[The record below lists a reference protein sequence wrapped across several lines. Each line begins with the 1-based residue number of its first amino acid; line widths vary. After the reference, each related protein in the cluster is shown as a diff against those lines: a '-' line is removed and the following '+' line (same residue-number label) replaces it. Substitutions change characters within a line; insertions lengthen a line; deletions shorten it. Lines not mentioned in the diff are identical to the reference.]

1 MNINLFLLED
11 YNVYIIIA
19 VFCVVFVLI
28 CAFLIWD
35 VYIHFFLKKK
45 MIKSNKEYVLE
56 YDYKKQR
63 ITYFNKKDM
72 NGVKMID
79 FDSYLRL
86 FDEKCVVLVKEF
98 LDDVINSKKDFN
110 KTLICDCKRSFQ
122 ENYYTFC
129 VIEIFQVNREKNLIH
144 MQHYFLSNLPLIHI
158 SDTKKINK
166 IKYSFNS
173 SDEDING
180 YFLNAKN
187 SYKGASIAFEFSTEY
202 LLYDY
207 NYQNYIFYYFKN
219 ILATYIKKRV
229 LVALSNNSFVLHD
242 FSISTNIGTRR
253 LASKILKDL
262 KIFLELNLL
271 DSKAKVYCAVVEHKY
286 IRKDEYNKVVKIL
299 KETLNDAKNKESEL
313 VFYDPQAKSEFFF
326 DQSYKAAIESII
338 KNHSLKFKF
347 QPVIN
352 KDSLKEIAYFGKVYP
367 ISNLFSDIGE
377 VKQYA
382 YRLGLIKKLFSEIL
396 KYMCSKFYNEK
407 NVDTSNVYL
416 LYSVKPFELEC
427 CNSLLGYIQNVRYIQ
442 LVLVFDEVE
451 VAKTL
456 SDKSIIE
463 EYKKLVNKG
472 YLLGLDIKDK
482 NLILPD
488 EVYALFKIYIYD
500 TNYYNKN
507 FADVSNSSLALVK
520 AIEKL
525 LKYKRVMILYNIKTT
540 SELELRLKEGMKHLS
555 GDIIGE
561 ENEMVLP
568 ISKKSINRVKKYR
581 GNKER

>member
-1 MNINLFLLED
+1 MNINLFLFED

-35 VYIHFFLKKK
+35 IYIHFFLKKK

-98 LDDVINSKKDFN
+98 LDDVINCKKDFN

-242 FSISTNIGTRR
+242 FSISTNIGARR

-262 KIFLELNLL
+262 KTFLELNLL

-299 KETLNDAKNKESEL
+299 KETLNEAKNKESEL

-463 EYKKLVNKG
+463 EYKKLANKG

>member
-35 VYIHFFLKKK
+35 IYIHFFLKKK

-98 LDDVINSKKDFN
+98 LDDVINCKKDFN

-144 MQHYFLSNLPLIHI
+144 MQHYFFSNLPLIHI

-242 FSISTNIGTRR
+242 FSISTNIGARR

-262 KIFLELNLL
+262 KTFLELNLL
-271 DSKAKVYCAVVEHKY
+271 DSKAIVYCAVVEHKY

-463 EYKKLVNKG
+463 EYKKLANKG

>member
-1 MNINLFLLED
+1 MKINLFLLED
-11 YNVYIIIA
+11 YNVYIIVA
-19 VFCVVFVLI
+19 VFCLVFVLI

-35 VYIHFFLKKK
+35 IYIHFFLKKK

-98 LDDVINSKKDFN
+98 LDDVINDKKDFN
-110 KTLICDCKRSFQ
+110 KILICDCKRSFQ

-144 MQHYFLSNLPLIHI
+144 MQHYFFSNLPLIHI

-202 LLYDY
+202 LLNDY

-242 FSISTNIGTRR
+242 FSISTNIGARR

-262 KIFLELNLL
+262 KTFLELNLL

-299 KETLNDAKNKESEL
+299 KETLNEAKNKESEL

-326 DQSYKAAIESII
+326 DQSYKAAIENII
-338 KNHSLKFKF
+338 KNHSFKFKF

-463 EYKKLVNKG
+463 EYKKLANKG

>member
-11 YNVYIIIA
+11 YNVYIIVA
-19 VFCVVFVLI
+19 VFCLVFVLI
-28 CAFLIWD
+28 CAFVIWD
-35 VYIHFFLKKK
+35 IYIHFFLKKK

-79 FDSYLRL
+79 FVSYLRL

-98 LDDVINSKKDFN
+98 LDDVINNKTDFN

-144 MQHYFLSNLPLIHI
+144 MQHYFFSNLPLIHI

-166 IKYSFNS
+166 IKYSFNR

-202 LLYDY
+202 LLNDY

-219 ILATYIKKRV
+219 ILANYIKKRV

-242 FSISTNIGTRR
+242 FSISTNIGARR

-262 KIFLELNLL
+262 KTFLELNLL

-338 KNHSLKFKF
+338 KNHSFKFKF

-463 EYKKLVNKG
+463 EYKKLANKG

>member
-1 MNINLFLLED
+1 
-11 YNVYIIIA
+11 
-19 VFCVVFVLI
+19 
-28 CAFLIWD
+28 
-35 VYIHFFLKKK
+35 
-45 MIKSNKEYVLE
+45 
-56 YDYKKQR
+56 
-63 ITYFNKKDM
+63 
-72 NGVKMID
+72 
-79 FDSYLRL
+79 
-86 FDEKCVVLVKEF
+86 
-98 LDDVINSKKDFN
+98 
-110 KTLICDCKRSFQ
+110 
-122 ENYYTFC
+122 
-129 VIEIFQVNREKNLIH
+129 
-144 MQHYFLSNLPLIHI
+144 
-158 SDTKKINK
+158 
-166 IKYSFNS
+166 
-173 SDEDING
+173 
-180 YFLNAKN
+180 
-187 SYKGASIAFEFSTEY
+187 
-202 LLYDY
+202 
-207 NYQNYIFYYFKN
+207 
-219 ILATYIKKRV
+219 
-229 LVALSNNSFVLHD
+229 
-242 FSISTNIGTRR
+242 
-253 LASKILKDL
+253 
-262 KIFLELNLL
+262 
-271 DSKAKVYCAVVEHKY
+271 
-286 IRKDEYNKVVKIL
+286 
-299 KETLNDAKNKESEL
+299 
-313 VFYDPQAKSEFFF
+313 
-326 DQSYKAAIESII
+326 
-338 KNHSLKFKF
+338 
-347 QPVIN
+347 
-352 KDSLKEIAYFGKVYP
+352 
-367 ISNLFSDIGE
+367 
-377 VKQYA
+377 
-382 YRLGLIKKLFSEIL
+382 
-396 KYMCSKFYNEK
+396 MCSKFYNEK

-463 EYKKLVNKG
+463 EYKKLANKG

>member
-11 YNVYIIIA
+11 YNVYIIVA
-19 VFCVVFVLI
+19 VFCLVFVLI
-28 CAFLIWD
+28 CAFVIWD
-35 VYIHFFLKKK
+35 IYIHFFLKKK

-79 FDSYLRL
+79 FVSYLRL

-98 LDDVINSKKDFN
+98 LDDVINNKTDFN

-144 MQHYFLSNLPLIHI
+144 MQHYFFSNLPLIHI

-202 LLYDY
+202 LLNDY

-219 ILATYIKKRV
+219 ILANYIKKRV

-242 FSISTNIGTRR
+242 FSISTNIGARR

-262 KIFLELNLL
+262 KTFLELNLL

-463 EYKKLVNKG
+463 EYKKLANKG

-500 TNYYNKN
+500 TTYYNKN

>member
-1 MNINLFLLED
+1 MQAWTERNK
-11 YNVYIIIA
+11 
-19 VFCVVFVLI
+19 
-28 CAFLIWD
+28 
-35 VYIHFFLKKK
+35 FFAT
-45 MIKSNKEYVLE
+45 SE
-56 YDYKKQR
+56 
-63 ITYFNKKDM
+63 
-72 NGVKMID
+72 
-79 FDSYLRL
+79 
-86 FDEKCVVLVKEF
+86 
-98 LDDVINSKKDFN
+98 INSVCN
-110 KTLICDCKRSFQ
+110 KN
-122 ENYYTFC
+122 E
-129 VIEIFQVNREKNLIH
+129 
-144 MQHYFLSNLPLIHI
+144 
-158 SDTKKINK
+158 
-166 IKYSFNS
+166 
-173 SDEDING
+173 
-180 YFLNAKN
+180 
-187 SYKGASIAFEFSTEY
+187 
-202 LLYDY
+202 
-207 NYQNYIFYYFKN
+207 
-219 ILATYIKKRV
+219 
-229 LVALSNNSFVLHD
+229 
-242 FSISTNIGTRR
+242 
-253 LASKILKDL
+253 
-262 KIFLELNLL
+262 
-271 DSKAKVYCAVVEHKY
+271 
-286 IRKDEYNKVVKIL
+286 
-299 KETLNDAKNKESEL
+299 AKNKESEL

-338 KNHSLKFKF
+338 KNHSFKFKF

-463 EYKKLVNKG
+463 EYKKLANKG

>member
-11 YNVYIIIA
+11 YNVYIIVA
-19 VFCVVFVLI
+19 VFCLVFVLI

-35 VYIHFFLKKK
+35 IYIHFFQKKK

-98 LDDVINSKKDFN
+98 LDDVINNKKDFN
-110 KTLICDCKRSFQ
+110 KTIICDCKRSFQ

-144 MQHYFLSNLPLIHI
+144 MQHYFFSNLPLIHI

-202 LLYDY
+202 LLNDY

-242 FSISTNIGTRR
+242 FSISTNIGARR

-262 KIFLELNLL
+262 KTFLELNLL

-463 EYKKLVNKG
+463 EYKKLANKG

>member
-1 MNINLFLLED
+1 
-11 YNVYIIIA
+11 
-19 VFCVVFVLI
+19 
-28 CAFLIWD
+28 
-35 VYIHFFLKKK
+35 
-45 MIKSNKEYVLE
+45 
-56 YDYKKQR
+56 
-63 ITYFNKKDM
+63 
-72 NGVKMID
+72 
-79 FDSYLRL
+79 
-86 FDEKCVVLVKEF
+86 
-98 LDDVINSKKDFN
+98 
-110 KTLICDCKRSFQ
+110 
-122 ENYYTFC
+122 
-129 VIEIFQVNREKNLIH
+129 

-242 FSISTNIGTRR
+242 FSISTNIGARR

-262 KIFLELNLL
+262 KTFLELNLL

-463 EYKKLVNKG
+463 EYKKLANKG

>member
-1 MNINLFLLED
+1 M
-11 YNVYIIIA
+11 III
-19 VFCVVFVLI
+19 
-28 CAFLIWD
+28 
-35 VYIHFFLKKK
+35 
-45 MIKSNKEYVLE
+45 IK
-56 YDYKKQR
+56 
-63 ITYFNKKDM
+63 I
-72 NGVKMID
+72 
-79 FDSYLRL
+79 
-86 FDEKCVVLVKEF
+86 
-98 LDDVINSKKDFN
+98 
-110 KTLICDCKRSFQ
+110 
-122 ENYYTFC
+122 
-129 VIEIFQVNREKNLIH
+129 IF
-144 MQHYFLSNLPLIHI
+144 
-158 SDTKKINK
+158 
-166 IKYSFNS
+166 
-173 SDEDING
+173 
-180 YFLNAKN
+180 
-187 SYKGASIAFEFSTEY
+187 
-202 LLYDY
+202 
-207 NYQNYIFYYFKN
+207 FYYFKN
-219 ILATYIKKRV
+219 ILANYIKKRV

-242 FSISTNIGTRR
+242 FSISTNIGARR

-262 KIFLELNLL
+262 KTFLELNLL

-299 KETLNDAKNKESEL
+299 KETLNEAKNKESEI

-463 EYKKLVNKG
+463 EYKKLANKG

>member
-1 MNINLFLLED
+1 MFLLEA
-11 YNVYIIIA
+11 YSLYIIFG
-19 VFCVVFVLI
+19 VFCLIIILLVVFLV
-28 CAFLIWD
+28 WD
-35 VYIHFFLKKK
+35 IYVHFYLKKK
-45 MIKSNKEYVLE
+45 MIKSNKEYALE

-72 NGVKMID
+72 YGVKMID
-79 FDSYLRL
+79 FDSYLKL
-86 FDEKCVVLVKEF
+86 FDKKCVELVKEF
-98 LDDVINSKKDFN
+98 LETIISSKKDFN
-110 KTLICDCKRSFQ
+110 KTIICDCKRSFQ

-129 VIEIFQVNREKNLIH
+129 VIEVFTVNREKGLIH
-144 MQHYFLSNLPLIHI
+144 MQHYFFSNLPLIHI
-158 SDTKKINK
+158 SDTKKYNK
-166 IKYSFNS
+166 VKYSFNS
-173 SDEDING
+173 SDEDINN

-187 SYKGASIAFEFSTEY
+187 SYKGASIAFEFSTDY
-202 LLYDY
+202 LLNDY

-219 ILATYIKKRV
+219 ILATYVKKRV

-242 FSISTNIGTRR
+242 FSISTNIAARR
-253 LASKILKDL
+253 LATKILKDL
-262 KIFLELNLL
+262 KTFLELNLL

-286 IRKDEYNKVVKIL
+286 VKKDDYSKVVKIL
-299 KETLNDAKNKESEL
+299 KETLNEAKNKENEL

-352 KDSLKEIAYFGKVYP
+352 KDTLHEIAYFAKVYP
-367 ISNLFSDIGE
+367 ISNIFSDINE

-382 YRLGLIKKLFSEIL
+382 YRLGLLKKLFTEIL
-396 KYMCSKFYNEK
+396 KYMCSKFYNER
-407 NVDTSNVYL
+407 NIDTSNMYL
-416 LYSVKPFELEC
+416 LYNTKPFELEC
-427 CNSLLGYIQNVRYIQ
+427 CNSLLGYVQNVKFVQ
-442 LVLVFDEVE
+442 LVLVFDEIE

-463 EYKKLVNKG
+463 DYKKLVSKG
-472 YLLGLDIKDK
+472 YMLGLDIKDK
-482 NLILPD
+482 TLVLPD
-488 EVYALFKIYIYD
+488 EVYALFKIFIYD
-500 TNYYNKN
+500 TEYYNKN
-507 FADVSNSSLALVK
+507 FADVSNTSLALIK

-561 ENEMVLP
+561 ENEMILP
-568 ISKKSINRVKKYR
+568 ISKKAINRVKKYR
-581 GNKER
+581 GSKEK

>member
-35 VYIHFFLKKK
+35 IYIHFFLKKK

-98 LDDVINSKKDFN
+98 LDDVINCKKDFN
-110 KTLICDCKRSFQ
+110 KTLICDCKRSLQ

-242 FSISTNIGTRR
+242 FSISTNIGARR

-262 KIFLELNLL
+262 QTFLELNLL

-463 EYKKLVNKG
+463 EYKKLANKG